1 MRNLNN
7 PRSWKI
13 IAAIVGL
20 STVGLVIL
28 RHATTIVPTGQI
40 GLINTFGQISDQ
52 VLQPGFH
59 LKSPVTS
66 IVYISTQTQEFKE
79 TNSQIQRTH
88 KGRRCRR

>member
-28 RHATTIVPTGQI
+28 RSATTIVPTGQV
-40 GLINTFGQISDQ
+40 GLIDTFGQISD
-52 VLQPGFH
+52 
-59 LKSPVTS
+59 
-66 IVYISTQTQEFKE
+66 
-79 TNSQIQRTH
+79 
-88 KGRRCRR
+88 